1 MGVFDIF
8 SYSKPNASNIEKP
21 LSIDTTAVSAANAQ
35 GDSVTKNVVPVPAP
49 TTIIPIQAKPVD
61 DRTSALVEIPTH
73 IPQVTARRFSF
84 RRPFGFASKASSD
97 DKPTLSATHEHQ
109 KRTQASQDLE
119 KRVQKI
125 QASKTDKRA
134 QRSALAVR
142 ALIIGSASAA
152 PPKMTAATAK
162 PQLNALKSQLMVPK
176 SANKVI
182 AHLRTLPAHDGDLT
196 EDELRHNGPIHA
208 VCLENT
214 DEEEHQLHFAKLN
227 SPNTSREIS
236 TENVHFPGVAFAP
249 LEEITDM
256 FNEMHVVDLLSA
268 PGFGLGQPGNGKGIL
283 AGAVPTAQTVIQ
295 GFKQI
300 TPELMA
306 LGYATG
312 KVITPNHSGMSFKG

>member
-8 SYSKPNASNIEKP
+8 SYSKPNASYIEKP
-21 LSIDTTAVSAANAQ
+21 LSADTTAVGAANVQ
-35 GDSVTKNVVPVPAP
+35 GDSVTKNVVPP
-49 TTIIPIQAKPVD
+49 TTIIPIQAKPIVD
-61 DRTSALVEIPTH
+61 GTSALVEIPTH
-73 IPQVTARRFSF
+73 APQVTSRRFSF

-109 KRTQASQDLE
+109 KRAQASHDLE

-152 PPKMTAATAK
+152 PPKMSATTAK
-162 PQLNALKSQLMVPK
+162 PQLNALKSQLTKPK
-176 SANKVI
+176 SANNVI
-182 AHLRTLPAHDGDLT
+182 AHLRTLPAHEGNLT
-196 EDELRHNGPIHA
+196 EEDLRHNGPIHA
-208 VCLENT
+208 VCLEHT
-214 DEEEHQLHFAKLN
+214 DEEEHQLHFAKLKR
-227 SPNTSREIS
+227 SDTAREIS
-236 TENVHFPGVAFAP
+236 TENIHFPGVAFAP
-249 LEEITDM
+249 LDEITKM
-256 FNEMHVVDLLSA
+256 FNEMHVVDLLNA

-295 GFKQI
+295 GFEQI

-312 KVITPNHSGMSFKG
+312 KVITPDHSGMSFKS